1 MITRFYVDNYKCLVN
16 FEYKPQPLE
25 LIIGANGSGKSTVF
39 EALSALRDLVIER
52 ELADECFPASTV
64 TRWQKVELQN
74 FHLAFEVDDVYNVG
88 KKEEL
93 LYEVS
98 IQHDLIN
105 RKTRIYHEALSNW
118 DGNNTKPLFFFQ
130 LGEVHL
136 YSDDNLGDM
145 KYQMDDSRSAL
156 ATIPPMR
163 DNRRLVSFRQQ
174 LEALLIVHLNPMTMN
189 YATEEETSNA
199 KRNFS
204 NFASWYRHFSQEM
217 PQETNQ
223 LAEDLRE
230 VLDDFEYL
238 QLTSTGS
245 DRRELR
251 MKSKG
256 GKDAPFFRFDELS
269 DGQRASIVLY
279 SILHF
284 AVGQGATVCI
294 DEPENFVA
302 LRELQPFMLSIE
314 EKIEESGGQV
324 LLISHGS
331 EFINRMPIHSVVN
344 FERQEGNRVQIAPF
358 SMNGITTLSPA
369 EVVARGWENNGQ

>member
-39 EALSALRDLVIER
+39 EALSALRDFVIER
-52 ELADECFPASTV
+52 HSVEECFSFSTL
-64 TRWQKVELQN
+64 TRWQNSPSQIFELS
-74 FHLAFEVDDVYNVG
+74 LEVDDPYEEG
-88 KKEEL
+88 QKEEL
-93 LYEVS
+93 RYLIHVHYDEKTKQPNIIEESLQRFSDGVGYLLYAFNE
-98 IQHDLIN
+98 
-105 RKTRIYHEALSNW
+105 
-118 DGNNTKPLFFFQ
+118 
-130 LGEVHL
+130 GEVRL
-136 YSDDNLGDM
+136 YG
-145 KYQMDDSRSAL
+145 DDSSLFASFPFNLLNSGVAL
-156 ATIPPMR
+156 APAMENT
-163 DNRRLVSFRQQ
+163 RRAEAFRRQ
-174 LEALLIVHLNPMTMN
+174 LASLLILHLNPIAMN
-189 YATEEETSNA
+189 YATEEETSSST
-199 KRNFS
+199 RSFS
-204 NFASWYRHFSQEM
+204 NFASWYRHFSQEA

-230 VLDDFEYL
+230 VIEDFEYL

-269 DGQRASIVLY
+269 DGQRALIVLY
-279 SILHF
+279 AVLHF

-302 LRELQPFMLSIE
+302 LRELQPFMLSVE
-314 EKIEESGGQV
+314 EKLEESGGQV

-331 EFINRMPIHSVVN
+331 EFINRMPIHSAVV
-344 FERQEGNRVQIAPF
+344 FERPNRKHVQIVPF
-358 SMNGITTLSPA
+358 SMNGITSLSPA
-369 EVVARGWENNGQ
+369 EVMARGWESNGQ